1 VLTFSYHLF
10 SDKLVWLPNHGPIGP
25 GTDMISVT
33 LTTEKET
40 EVDNFLS
47 VNGVKVIKKTCL
59 NPIEVQEYVRLHGT
73 RKLGQAPPHL
83 LESGSTEEES

>member
-1 VLTFSYHLF
+1 MLTFSYKLF

-25 GTDMISVT
+25 GADVISIT
-33 LTTEKET
+33 MTPEKEA
-40 EVDNFLS
+40 EVDDFLS
-47 VNGVKVIKKTCL
+47 TNGVKVIAKTCL